1 MLTTGVTAVAKGTAM
16 ELITESLV
24 LIHLAGMAVLV
35 GVFLSGMRKKSHY
48 PFTAMMWAAIVQLVT
63 GTLLVG
69 LAYAVDDAPDNA
81 KITVK
86 AILASAVL
94 VAAILGRK
102 RQAHGE
108 TTLQP
113 FFHAAGGLATVSLI
127 IAVLWTAE
135 LWTA

>member
-1 MLTTGVTAVAKGTAM
+1 
-16 ELITESLV
+16 
-24 LIHLAGMAVLV
+24 MAVLV
-35 GVFLSGMRKKSHY
+35 GVFLTGMKKKSDY

-69 LAYAVDDAPDNA
+69 IGYALDDAPDNA

-102 RQAHGE
+102 RQKTGE
-108 TTLQP
+108 SKLQP
-113 FFHAAGGLATVSLI
+113 FFHAAGGLATINLV
-127 IAVLWTAE
+127 IAVLWNAE
-135 LWTA
+135 LWAA

>member
-1 MLTTGVTAVAKGTAM
+1 M
-16 ELITESLV
+16 
-24 LIHLAGMAVLV
+24 
-35 GVFLSGMRKKSHY
+35 
-48 PFTAMMWAAIVQLVT
+48 
-63 GTLLVG
+63 
-69 LAYAVDDAPDNA
+69 AYAVDDAPDNA

-108 TTLQP
+108 TKLQP

-127 IAVLWTAE
+127 IAVLWNAE
-135 LWTA
+135 LWAA